1 MAVWLLALTVAV
13 LLVGAL
19 AVRATATP
27 ASPQPPT
34 PSPTAPVPLPTVGTC
49 APNTPLPV
57 CDLPTQTSTPSP
69 GNTATPTPP
78 PTTPCTGQ
86 DCIPQPT
93 SQPPGTGQPSNNGG
107 GSGSGGGSD
116 CGVFDITACIS
127 DAINNIFQG
136 LVNAALSPIL
146 DLIGHTALS
155 TPTLSSLPGIGDLW
169 NNSWGLVLAAYGFF
183 VLIGG
188 IIVMSH
194 ESVQTRYSIKEIGP
208 RIPLAFIASAL
219 SLFFADK
226 FIQLAN
232 ALSLA
237 VLGGGVDAPTLG
249 STLQDAVQGAQSGGL
264 FVILVGLVLVVV
276 GLGLLIVY
284 VVRIVITLILII
296 SGPLFL
302 MCHALPHTDGIAR
315 WWWKALAAT
324 LAIQVAQAL
333 VLITAVRTFLGAG
346 VHIFDSTLSALGTL
360 VTAIALF
367 FILFKIPFW
376 ILGTIK
382 VGSGRSFLGGLARAY
397 IAAKTFGMVASK
409 TGVLG
414 RAGGTGAGGSA
425 AGTGSTGRGGR
436 SSPAD
441 PPWPAPPRF
450 APTPELVSRRLR
462 QAHDAERVRAARHS
476 RLPSQA
482 PLFLQPGPQQTTHDP
497 AVMPA
502 EPVPTMPKFSSSP
515 TPPPSARMSQR
526 TRRAAGARPVFQT
539 PGGARR
545 RGATPPPARP
555 IRAANVPP
563 QLRFQPPMTA
573 TPSAAPKPAPP
584 AAPSPSMPVFRQ
596 AHPERRIGDA
606 YRRTPS
612 VPPIA
617 FRPPA
622 PPPQR
627 GGDQT

>member
-19 AVRATATP
+19 AVRASAAP

-34 PSPTAPVPLPTVGTC
+34 PSPTAPVPLPLPTVGTC

-69 GNTATPTPP
+69 GNTGTPT
-78 PTTPCTGQ
+78 TTAPCTGE

-93 SQPPGTGQPSNNGG
+93 NQPPGTGQPSNNGG
-107 GSGSGGGSD
+107 GGSGGGSD

-302 MCHALPHTDGIAR
+302 MCHALPPHRRHRPVVVEGPRGNAR
-315 WWWKALAAT
+315 DPGRSGTGVDHRSAHLPGCRRPHLRLNSVRAGHLGHRDRA
-324 LAIQVAQAL
+324 
-333 VLITAVRTFLGAG
+333 VLHPVQDPVWDSRHDQGRVRSVVPRRLGARL
-346 VHIFDSTLSALGTL
+346 HRREDLRH
-360 VTAIALF
+360 
-367 FILFKIPFW
+367 
-376 ILGTIK
+376 
-382 VGSGRSFLGGLARAY
+382 GREQNR
-397 IAAKTFGMVASK
+397 
-409 TGVLG
+409 
-414 RAGGTGAGGSA
+414 
-425 AGTGSTGRGGR
+425 
-436 SSPAD
+436 
-441 PPWPAPPRF
+441 
-450 APTPELVSRRLR
+450 
-462 QAHDAERVRAARHS
+462 
-476 RLPSQA
+476 
-482 PLFLQPGPQQTTHDP
+482 
-497 AVMPA
+497 
-502 EPVPTMPKFSSSP
+502 
-515 TPPPSARMSQR
+515 
-526 TRRAAGARPVFQT
+526 
-539 PGGARR
+539 
-545 RGATPPPARP
+545 PARP
-555 IRAANVPP
+555 
-563 QLRFQPPMTA
+563 
-573 TPSAAPKPAPP
+573 S
-584 AAPSPSMPVFRQ
+584 
-596 AHPERRIGDA
+596 RRN
-606 YRRTPS
+606 RCRWES
-612 VPPIA
+612 SRHRKH
-617 FRPPA
+617 RPRWA
-622 PPPQR
+622 
-627 GGDQT
+627 